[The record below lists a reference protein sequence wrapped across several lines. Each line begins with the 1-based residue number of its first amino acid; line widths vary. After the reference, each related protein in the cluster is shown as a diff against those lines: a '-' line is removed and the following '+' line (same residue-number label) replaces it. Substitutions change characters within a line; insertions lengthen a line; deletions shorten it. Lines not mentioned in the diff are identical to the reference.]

1 MDTRLMLKQKN
12 GDKSW
17 SILRISQ
24 EVSTE
29 RVDWNN
35 NSNMSYIS
43 SWNERVEC
51 FITTGNLGITYSI
64 TEGYYY
70 LNLSWNL
77 LLGVDIYQLYIT
89 DQFFMIIKAENI

>member
-1 MDTRLMLKQKN
+1 MDVNWLRKETSGTTTYYGYSSDVETKN

-43 SWNERVEC
+43 SWNERWSV
-51 FITTGNLGITYSI
+51 YS
-64 TEGYYY
+64 T
-70 LNLSWNL
+70 NR
-77 LLGVDIYQLYIT
+77 
-89 DQFFMIIKAENI
+89 

>member
-1 MDTRLMLKQKN
+1 LIKKYKNNYGCKLVEKKHQEQRPIMDTRLMLKQKN

-51 FITTGNLGITYSI
+51 FIAPTGNLG
-64 TEGYYY
+64 
-70 LNLSWNL
+70 
-77 LLGVDIYQLYIT
+77 
-89 DQFFMIIKAENI
+89 NI

>member
-1 MDTRLMLKQKN
+1 MDVNLVETSGTTTYYGYSSDVETKN

-51 FITTGNLGITYSI
+51 FIAPTGNLGTYSI

-70 LNLSWNL
+70 LNLWNL
-77 LLGVDIYQLYIT
+77 L
-89 DQFFMIIKAENI
+89 